1 MGPVRLHEP
10 YLRCL
15 NPAWV
20 SFTHVWGLVIPH
32 ALLFGPNSVGGGC
45 QSRHDQDFGQIR
57 NWHETYIFACN
68 RHDTSVIMMSLSI
81 VNSLPPSLLR
91 IKQALKC
98 WWGAPT
104 GHDMGIFTVAV
115 GVAPG
120 IGTVSTAAAVPGCTI
135 TAVQLYSCSS

>member
-1 MGPVRLHEP
+1 
-10 YLRCL
+10 
-15 NPAWV
+15 
-20 SFTHVWGLVIPH
+20 
-32 ALLFGPNSVGGGC
+32 
-45 QSRHDQDFGQIR
+45 
-57 NWHETYIFACN
+57 
-68 RHDTSVIMMSLSI
+68 MMSLSI

-120 IGTVSTAAAVPGCTI
+120 IGTVSNYRTSPEFVLDMQRQIIFDGRARCLLTVSSRGVRRVTRLVPLATACSKMLLSSLFFGAGCWLCLFSPFRTDHRK
-135 TAVQLYSCSS
+135 QLRTRSVATQQRLRMN